1 MAHKRAERI
10 LILILS
16 VVILALTIS
25 RFTPEHK
32 ETKQAIVEKVLYSNY
47 AIEHTH
53 PSALGLKQDI
63 WTREGFTCPRCQYPN
78 MELEHGSATTCPN
91 CGLHFRRYGNSLIC
105 SDGPIP
111 EH

>member
-32 ETKQAIVEKVLYSNY
+32 ETEQMIVESVSYSNY
-47 AIEHTH
+47 SIERTR
-53 PSALGLKQDI
+53 PSKLGIEQSI
-63 WTREGFTCPRCQYPN
+63 TTVEGFTCPRCQYQN
-78 MELEHGSATTCPN
+78 TELEHGSASGCPI

-105 SDGPIP
+105 SDEPIP